1 MALMKHLEEAAD
13 RLKKS
18 GAQMEEARG
27 KPITAETMHEWL
39 NAVTEYSFAL
49 SDLHDINMEAMQEQL
64 DDLAGRRRQ
73 TSPTTEV

>member
-1 MALMKHLEEAAD
+1 MALMKHLEEAD

-27 KPITAETMHEWL
+27 KPITPEIMHEWL

-64 DDLAGRRRQ
+64 DDLTGRRRQ